1 MESNVSS
8 IKNMSYAERRTR
20 KREKQEQILLFTKKM
35 GWIDSRAGALLLG
48 STRSAAGAALRKM
61 EREGLMTKHELPGP
75 PKRAWYSISE
85 RGMAEAYII
94 LNEQIPATLP
104 LGRQTISDYSYLHE
118 QDVNIIAVE
127 LEQLG
132 LEPYLPKTESGGR
145 GKGVKYPDLLV
156 KIGEK
161 TIALEVERTPKTQRR
176 YKDILAS
183 HWLATEKNL
192 YNEIL
197 YLCPNSEIKKRVQ
210 ALVRSVQSGKFKCG
224 GVERN
229 LTQDE
234 INRVKIGTYSAVINH
249 FKKIMNNIEETSH
262 D

>member
-8 IKNMSYAERRTR
+8 IKNMSYAERRDR
-20 KREKQEQILLFTKKM
+20 KKEKQEQILLFCKKM
-35 GWIDSRAGALLLG
+35 GWIDSRAAALLLN

-61 EREGLMTKHELPGP
+61 EKEGLVIKHELPGP

-85 RGMAEAYII
+85 RGMAEAFII
-94 LNEQIPATLP
+94 CGEQIPATLP

-118 QDVNIIAVE
+118 QDVNLIAVQ

-156 KIGEK
+156 KVGGRV
-161 TIALEVERTPKTQRR
+161 IALEIERTPKTQRR

-183 HWLATEKNL
+183 HWLATEKNI

-197 YLCPNSEIKKRVQ
+197 YLCPDVDIKKRVQ
-210 ALVRSVQSGKFKCG
+210 ALVRSVQSGKVKCG
-224 GVERN
+224 GAERE
-229 LTQDE
+229 LSDAE
-234 INRVKIGTYSAVINH
+234 KNRVKIGTYNAVLNH
-249 FKKIMNNIEETSH
+249 IKKQLETEPQA
-262 D
+262 

>member
-20 KREKQEQILLFTKKM
+20 KKEKQEQILLFAKKF
-35 GWIDSRAGALLLG
+35 GWIDSRASALLLD
-48 STRSAAGAALRKM
+48 STRSAAGSALRKM
-61 EREGLMTKHELPGP
+61 EQEGLMLKHELPGP

-85 RGMAEAYII
+85 KGMAEAFII
-94 LNEQIPATLP
+94 LNEQMPATLP

-118 QDVNIIAVE
+118 QDVNLIAVQ

-156 KIGEK
+156 NVKDK
-161 TIALEVERTPKTQRR
+161 VIALEIERTPKTQRR

-183 HWLATEKNL
+183 HWLATEKKI
-192 YNEIL
+192 YNEVL
-197 YLCPNSEIKKRVQ
+197 YLCPDADTKKRVQ
-210 ALVRSVQSGKFKCG
+210 ALVRSVQSGKVKCG
-224 GVERN
+224 GAERE
-229 LTQDE
+229 LTEQE
-234 INRVKIGTYSAVINH
+234 KNRVKIGTYSAVVNH
-249 FKKIMNNIEETSH
+249 IKKLLSDTQA
-262 D
+262 